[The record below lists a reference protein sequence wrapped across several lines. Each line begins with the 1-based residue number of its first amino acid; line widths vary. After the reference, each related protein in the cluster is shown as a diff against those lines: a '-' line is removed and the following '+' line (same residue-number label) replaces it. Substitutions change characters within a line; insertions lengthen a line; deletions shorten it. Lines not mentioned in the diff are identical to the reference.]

1 MVGRGDVHVDVNT
14 TPGGGFVLTPAG
26 HHRRGF
32 VIAQDGAA
40 SLLSWDCRGA
50 TWSTPT
56 EPGRLHWAA
65 GLNFVDAVDGVIC
78 PTSELGG
85 RPLAQGVFTADG
97 MLWALVDNESDPDTL
112 TIGRYDGNRWSYHDL
127 AAKGGSWTS
136 ALAAAGPNV
145 VVLAGGTEQL
155 QTHSRLIGL
164 SVSTDSGATWHEV
177 TDPNVLERDLPFSA
191 YVSPNSEDW
200 FSGYTSMAFAGT
212 SVLYV
217 ADGRGDLWR
226 STDFTT
232 FSQVE
237 VPGSVSELKSA
248 DDAVI
253 ARLDDG
259 NDLVRISADGSVEPI
274 AAR

>member
-1 MVGRGDVHVDVNT
+1 
-14 TPGGGFVLTPAG
+14 
-26 HHRRGF
+26 
-32 VIAQDGAA
+32 
-40 SLLSWDCRGA
+40 
-50 TWSTPT
+50 
-56 EPGRLHWAA
+56 
-65 GLNFVDAVDGVIC
+65 
-78 PTSELGG
+78 
-85 RPLAQGVFTADG
+85 
-97 MLWALVDNESDPDTL
+97 
-112 TIGRYDGNRWSYHDL
+112 
-127 AAKGGSWTS
+127 
-136 ALAAAGPNV
+136 
-145 VVLAGGTEQL
+145 
-155 QTHSRLIGL
+155 
-164 SVSTDSGATWHEV
+164 
-177 TDPNVLERDLPFSA
+177 
-191 YVSPNSEDW
+191 
-200 FSGYTSMAFAGT
+200 MAFAGT